1 MSDFDPN
8 LAADPDAGLFGL
20 DASFNEAELVV
31 TPVPFDATCSFR
43 RGAAGGPAAILEA
56 SYQVE
61 LFDPI
66 AGEPWKRGIHMQ
78 SADTRFHAWNR
89 EARRLAD
96 GIIERAGRI
105 AGDAQ
110 LASDLARTNQI
121 GREVDQL
128 VASIVGDVIGA
139 GKCSVLIGGDHST
152 ALGSIRATAAR
163 YPGMGIL
170 HIDAHADL
178 RPSFEGFERSH
189 ASIFHNAL
197 AEDLAPEL
205 GPAANIARL
214 LQVGLRDVCTQEV
227 QRIESDARITAV
239 FDHEWSEARATG
251 EDLRRMIAAN
261 IEVLPADVYL
271 SFDIDG
277 LDPALCPNTGT
288 PVPGGLQWHEAWM
301 WIDAIRKSGRRLVGA
316 DLVEVAGDPATTI
329 DAPVAARLL
338 WRILGALD

>member
-20 DASFNEAELVV
+20 DASFNEAELIV
-31 TPVPFDATCSFR
+31 TSAPFDATCSFR

-61 LFDPI
+61 LLDPV

-78 SADTRFHAWNR
+78 SADPRFAAWNE

-96 GIIERAGRI
+96 GVIERAGRI
-105 AGDAQ
+105 AGDAK
-110 LASDLARTNQI
+110 LEADLARTNQI
-121 GREVDQL
+121 SREVDQL
-128 VASIVGDVIGA
+128 AADLVGDVIGR
-139 GKCSVLIGGDHST
+139 GKTSVLVGGDHST

-178 RPSFEGFERSH
+178 REAFEGFERSH
-189 ASIFHNAL
+189 ASVLFNAL
-197 AEDLAPEL
+197 SGDIAPGL
-205 GPAANIARL
+205 GPASNIARL
-214 LQVGLRDVCTQEV
+214 LQVGLRDLCQQEHE
-227 QRIESDARITAV
+227 RIQDDARITAV
-239 FDHEWSEARATG
+239 FDHEWSEARAAG
-251 EDLRRMIAAN
+251 EDLRQLISAN

-277 LDPALCPNTGT
+277 LDPTLCPNTGT

-301 WIDAIRKSGRRLVGA
+301 WIDAIQKSGRRLIGA
-316 DLVEVAGDPATTI
+316 DLVEVAGDPQTTI